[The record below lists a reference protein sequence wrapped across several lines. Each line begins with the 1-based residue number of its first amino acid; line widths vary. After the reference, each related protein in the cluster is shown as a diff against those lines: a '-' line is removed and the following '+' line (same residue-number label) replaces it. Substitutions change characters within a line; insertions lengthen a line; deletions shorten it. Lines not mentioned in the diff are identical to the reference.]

1 MMKNLII
8 NADDFGL
15 HPFINQAIIQGHR
28 QGCITSTSIMPTGSA
43 FEDAVKLGLQTP
55 TLGVGVHLTLVAE
68 KPLLDLSKVKTLVA
82 QNGQFLQ
89 DHIAFIRKFMLRQI
103 DLNEICLELA
113 VQIER
118 VIDTGLVITHLD
130 SHQHL
135 HVFPGIIDVVLHLA
149 EKYKIKALRIPAESY
164 FFTGG
169 YNADLKR
176 TFGKWGLTY
185 FARNARKK
193 ALQKH
198 LSMSDYFFGMLAGGH
213 LSSCYLANII
223 HCLPEGSS
231 EIMIHP
237 GLHSEILQETFQWN
251 YSWEKELAAVL
262 DRNILNALQE
272 KNINL
277 TSFGAL

>member
-1 MMKNLII
+1 MKKLII

-15 HPFINQAIIQGHR
+15 HPLINQAIMQGHR
-28 QGCITSTSIMPTGSA
+28 QGCITSTSLMPTGAA
-43 FEDAVKLGLQTP
+43 FEDAVALSFQTP

-82 QNGQFLQ
+82 QNGQFPQ
-89 DHIAFIRKFMLRQI
+89 EHTAFIRKLMLGQI
-103 DLNEICLELA
+103 NLNEVYLELSA
-113 VQIER
+113 QIER
-118 VIDTGLVITHLD
+118 VVHTGLMITHLD

-135 HVFPGIIDVVLHLA
+135 HVLPGIIDVVLHLA
-149 EKYKIKALRIPAESY
+149 EKFKIEALRIPAEPY

-169 YNADLKR
+169 YKADLKR
-176 TFGKWGLTY
+176 TFGKWGLTF

-193 ALQKH
+193 AKKKRLTVP
-198 LSMSDYFFGMLAGGH
+198 DYFFGMLAGGH
-213 LSSCYLANII
+213 LSRPYLANII

-237 GLHSEILQETFQWN
+237 GLHSEILEEAFRWN
-251 YSWEKELAAVL
+251 YNWEKELAAVL
-262 DRNILNALQE
+262 DKDILNTLQE